1 MSSRGPRDFDAW
13 RDRYESGPSS
23 LELAAWVA
31 LPVAAAVAVWWL
43 A

>member
-1 MSSRGPRDFDAW
+1 MADEPRDFDSW
-13 RDRYESGPSS
+13 RDRYESRPSR

-31 LPVAAAVAVWWL
+31 IPVAAAVAVWWF

>member
-13 RDRYESGPSS
+13 RDRYESGPSR

-31 LPVAAAVAVWWL
+31 IPVAAAVAVWWL